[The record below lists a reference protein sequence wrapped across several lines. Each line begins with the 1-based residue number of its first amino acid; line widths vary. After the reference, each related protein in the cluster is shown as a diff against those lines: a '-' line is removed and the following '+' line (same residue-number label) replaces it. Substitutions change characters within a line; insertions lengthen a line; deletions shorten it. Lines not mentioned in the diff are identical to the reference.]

1 MGEGR
6 GIMAGGTL
14 LVSRFTNLF
23 PQFKTQLE
31 ALGFPDVHITD
42 TEKDGLNMLINE
54 LKPEYFLIGS
64 NFYDCGTPY
73 MMGQLLSVF
82 PKLNIAVITTS
93 PFSDNI
99 ATWFIF
105 HGIKTYVKLS
115 DGVNEF
121 NRALHRYL
129 GGKKYVA
136 PAVQKILDELPEWP
150 EIPLKETKRE
160 KETLLMLCC
169 GYPIKGIEDKLQICK
184 ATVEKHIKKLMT
196 IFNCEGRE
204 ELIKTVHRLEI
215 FTKEDL
221 CFSDTGYQKIKLP
234 DWAVVQQQINR
245 RSRGI
250 I

>member
-1 MGEGR
+1 
-6 GIMAGGTL
+6 MAGGTL

-31 ALGFPDVHITD
+31 ALGFPDVHVTD

-82 PKLNIAVITTS
+82 PTLNIAVVTTS

-99 ATWFIF
+99 ATWFMF

-121 NRALHRYL
+121 QHALHCYL
-129 GGKKYVA
+129 DGKEYVA
-136 PAVQKILDELPEWP
+136 PAVQNILDALPIWP
-150 EIPLKETKRE
+150 TVSLKETKRQ
-160 KETLLMLCC
+160 KEVLLMLCN
-169 GYPIKGIEDKLQICK
+169 GFKIKSIEDDLQIGK
-184 ATVEKHIKKLMT
+184 VTVEYHIRELMKV
-196 IFNCEGRE
+196 FNCQGRE
-204 ELIKTVHRLEI
+204 ELIKIAHCLEI

-221 CFSDTGYQKIKLP
+221 CFNDTKQNKIKLP
-234 DWAVVQQQINR
+234 DWAVTQQYINKR
-245 RSRGI
+245 NRGLL
-250 I
+250 